1 MLFQFHLNVRVT
13 GISSSTFKLLDAVHG
28 GEGGGQQLGEDQVD
42 LGDQADGA
50 TGSSS
55 GRLACEAGLLFRV
68 WSEEEEEEG
77 EHGGGDATCYILC
90 SASQDF

>member
-1 MLFQFHLNVRVT
+1 MLFQLHLNVRVT

-77 EHGGGDATCYILC
+77 EHGGGGATYCAG